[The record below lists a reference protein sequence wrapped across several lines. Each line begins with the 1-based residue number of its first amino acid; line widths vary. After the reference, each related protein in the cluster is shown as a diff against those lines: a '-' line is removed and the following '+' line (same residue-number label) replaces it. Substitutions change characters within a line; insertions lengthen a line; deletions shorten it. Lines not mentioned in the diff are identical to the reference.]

1 MFKIDLNK
9 WPNFLELINSYLNPW
24 DTNPKAWENYDYDAG
39 IFVLKGTR
47 DELKNVFYPVLV
59 QAQLGIAREL
69 CKDIER
75 ADRKEFVIVHNEIE
89 NFALFLETVE
99 G

>member
-9 WPNFLELINSYLNPW
+9 WPNFLELLNSYLNPW
-24 DTNPKAWENYDYDAG
+24 DTNPEAWENYDYDAG
-39 IFVLKGTR
+39 IFVFEGTR
-47 DELKNVFYPVLV
+47 DELKKVFYPVLV

-69 CKDIER
+69 CKELEPSSK
-75 ADRKEFVIVHNEIE
+75 KEFVIVMGEIE
-89 NFALFLETVE
+89 DFALFLETVE

>member
-9 WPNFLELINSYLNPW
+9 WPNLCELINSWLNPW
-24 DTNPKAWENYDYDAG
+24 DTNPEAWENYDDDAG
-39 IFVLKGTR
+39 IFVFEGTR

-69 CKDIER
+69 CKNPER
-75 ADRKEFVIVHNEIE
+75 EDRKEFCVIHNETE